1 MRTVIIIIIALVVTS
16 FITEAQITENFSDFF
31 TTNNGLKYKI
41 VAHNNDSSKVELGDV
56 FTLEMRYKIER
67 ADTFL
72 FDSRKDT
79 TPARLML
86 VKPLYKGD
94 ISEGL
99 AMLAS
104 GDSARFV
111 VKADSFYI
119 RNVGLETVPV
129 YVHPDSRLVF
139 DIKIYSIQKKVDY
152 ENEMKIKNEKLQI
165 LIAERKLKEP
175 GDFERYI
182 KENKIYTQPT
192 SSGLYF
198 IETKK
203 GKGAKAKTGKT
214 ALVVYI
220 GKFLDGAIFDSNDI
234 NTPISFK
241 LGAGEVIP
249 GFEEGISMMRVGG
262 KATLI
267 MPSNLA
273 YDVKGAGTD
282 IMPYTPLIFEVELIK
297 IKK

>member
-1 MRTVIIIIIALVVTS
+1 MRTVIIILISLVVAPL
-16 FITEAQITENFSDFF
+16 ITIAQTTDNYSDFL

-41 VAHNNDSSKVELGDV
+41 ISHNKDSATVELGDV
-56 FTLEMRYKIER
+56 FTIEMTYKMVG

-72 FDSRKDT
+72 YNSKTDT
-79 TPARLML
+79 VHPKLML

-99 AMLAS
+99 ALLSS

-111 VKADSFYI
+111 VNADSFYI
-119 RNVGLETVPV
+119 KNVGLDKVPA
-129 YVHPDSRLVF
+129 YVNSNSKLIF
-139 DIKIYSIQKKVDY
+139 DIKIYSIQKKADY
-152 ENEMKIKNEKLQI
+152 EAEMKIKNEQFQVL
-165 LIAERKLKEP
+165 AEERKLKEP
-175 GDFERYI
+175 GVIERYI
-182 KENKIYTQPT
+182 KDNNIDIKPN

-203 GKGAKAKTGKT
+203 GKGAKAKKGKT
-214 ALVVYI
+214 AFVVFT
-220 GKFLDGAIFDSNDI
+220 GKFLDGKIFDSNDI

-241 LGAGEVIP
+241 IDSGEVIQ
-249 GFEEGISMMRVGG
+249 GFDEGISLMRVGG

-267 MPSNLA
+267 IPSNLA
-273 YDVKGAGTD
+273 YDIKGASPD
-282 IMPYTPLIFEVELIK
+282 ILPYTTLIFEVELIK